1 MKAVNWIIIVI
12 LVITALYF
20 GVTWKKS
27 SDQNKAL
34 LLEKQEL
41 QTSYENATATI
52 SEIQSNLE
60 SLDKDLAGQLF
71 TQKEIPGTTPEDRKS
86 KITSSIANM
95 KNQIASDKKRI
106 SELERKLAQSNNQ
119 LKGFQDLLTK
129 LKTSVADKEKIIS
142 ELQKRNGILTETI
155 EAERK
160 LSAIEIAERDKV
172 IEIKQN
178 VIEDQRKDINT
189 VFYVIGTRK
198 ELIEKKIIDR
208 KGGLLGIGKVS
219 TVNKNVNLDQFS
231 TVNLLDT
238 QAINLP
244 VSKKGY
250 TVLSSQNAAS
260 YSIEK
265 EDNTNVLKITDTNTF
280 RKNKYVVIEIF

>member
-1 MKAVNWIIIVI
+1 MKAANWIIIII

-34 LLEKQEL
+34 LKEKQEL

-52 SEIQSNLE
+52 SEIQGNLE
-60 SLDKDLAGQLF
+60 SLDKDLSGQLF

-86 KITSSIANM
+86 RIVSSIANM
-95 KNQIASDKKRI
+95 KNQIEANKKRI

-119 LKGFQDLLTK
+119 LKGFQELLTK
-129 LKTSVADKEKIIS
+129 LKASVADKEIIIS
-142 ELQKRNGILTETI
+142 ELQKKLGILTETI

-160 LSAIEIAERDKV
+160 LSAIEIAERDKQ

-178 VIEDQRKDINT
+178 TIEDQRKDLNT
-189 VFYVIGTRK
+189 VFYIIGTRK

-219 TVNKNVNLDQFS
+219 TVNKNINLEMFNS
-231 TVNLLDT
+231 LNLLDT
-238 QAINLP
+238 QSITLP
-244 VSKKGY
+244 ASQKGY
-250 TVLSSQNAAS
+250 TVLSTQNAAS
-260 YSIEK
+260 YKIEK
-265 EDNTNVLKITDTNTF
+265 DQNTNVLNITDANTF

>member
-1 MKAVNWIIIVI
+1 MKAANWIIIII

-34 LLEKQEL
+34 LKEKQEL

-52 SEIQSNLE
+52 SEIQGNLE
-60 SLDKDLAGQLF
+60 SLDKDLSGQLF

-86 KITSSIANM
+86 RIVSSIANM
-95 KNQIASDKKRI
+95 KNQIEANKKRI

-119 LKGFQDLLTK
+119 LKGFQELLTK
-129 LKTSVADKEKIIS
+129 LKASVADKEIIIS
-142 ELQKRNGILTETI
+142 ELQKKLGILTETI

-160 LSAIEIAERDKV
+160 LSAIEIAERDKQ

-178 VIEDQRKDINT
+178 TIEDQRKDLNT
-189 VFYVIGTRK
+189 VFYIIGTRK

-219 TVNKNVNLDQFS
+219 TVNKNINLEMFNS
-231 TVNLLDT
+231 LNLLDT
-238 QAINLP
+238 QSITLP
-244 VSKKGY
+244 ASKKGY
-250 TVLSSQNAAS
+250 TVLSTQNAAS
-260 YSIEK
+260 YKIEK
-265 EDNTNVLKITDTNTF
+265 DQNTNVLNITDANTF